1 MKIAVTGGTGFVG
14 QAVLDMMADRGIAA
28 RALAREV
35 PDNRPEVEWIAGN
48 LGDAGALGEL
58 VSGTDAVIH
67 IAGLTNNPDPAQFE
81 VANVAGTAA
90 MLDAAQQAGVDRF
103 VFVSSLS
110 AREPKLSAYG
120 ASKAAAEDLVGRS
133 KLDWTTVRP
142 PAVYGPRDTDMF
154 ELFRSARYGFIPL
167 PPGGATS
174 MIHVGDLAALLL
186 DLVPSSAQ
194 TRRKTF
200 EPDDGREGGW
210 SYKEM
215 AGAIGDAVG
224 RPVFAPNLPAQL
236 LRGAVGVDKLLR
248 GGNAKLTADRV
259 GYMCHPNWVVR
270 SDRAVPTDVWK
281 PSVDTRAGLKST
293 AEWYRDQGW
302 F

>member
-236 LRGAVGVDKLLR
+236 LRGAAGVDKLLR

>member
-28 RALAREV
+28 RALARKV

-90 MLDAAQQAGVDRF
+90 MLEAAQQAGVNRF

-236 LRGAVGVDKLLR
+236 LRGAAGVDKLLR

>member
-28 RALAREV
+28 RALARKV

-67 IAGLTNNPDPAQFE
+67 IAGLTNNPDPGQFE

-90 MLDAAQQAGVDRF
+90 MLEAAQQAGVNRF

-154 ELFRSARYGFIPL
+154 ELFRSARYGFILL

-236 LRGAVGVDKLLR
+236 LRGAAGVDKLLR

>member
-28 RALAREV
+28 RALARKV

-236 LRGAVGVDKLLR
+236 LRGAAGVDKLLR
-248 GGNAKLTADRV
+248 GRNAKLTADRV

>member
-28 RALAREV
+28 RALARKV

>member
-1 MKIAVTGGTGFVG
+1 MTGGTGFVG

-28 RALAREV
+28 RALARKV

-90 MLDAAQQAGVDRF
+90 MLEAAQQAGVNRF

-236 LRGAVGVDKLLR
+236 LRGAAGVDKLLR

>member
-1 MKIAVTGGTGFVG
+1 MRIAVTGGTGFVG
-14 QAVLDMMADRGIAA
+14 KAVLDMMADRGIAA
-28 RALAREV
+28 RALARKI
-35 PDNRPEVEWIAGN
+35 PDNRPDVEWIAGN

-224 RPVFAPNLPAQL
+224 RPVFALNLPAQF
-236 LRGAVGVDKLLR
+236 LRGAAGVDKLLR

-270 SDRAVPTDVWK
+270 SDRAVPTEVWK

>member
-28 RALAREV
+28 RALARKV

-67 IAGLTNNPDPAQFE
+67 IAGLTNNPDPVQFE

-90 MLDAAQQAGVDRF
+90 MLDAAQQAGLDRF

-133 KLDWTTVRP
+133 KLNWTTVRP

-186 DLVPSSAQ
+186 DLIPSSAQ

-236 LRGAVGVDKLLR
+236 LRGAAGVDKLLR

-270 SDRAVPTDVWK
+270 SDRAVPPDVWK

-293 AEWYRDQGW
+293 AEWYREQGW

>member
-28 RALAREV
+28 RALARKV

-67 IAGLTNNPDPAQFE
+67 IAGLTNNPDPGQFE

-90 MLDAAQQAGVDRF
+90 MLEAAQQAGVNRF

-236 LRGAVGVDKLLR
+236 LRGAAGVDKLLR

>member
-28 RALAREV
+28 RALARKV

-90 MLDAAQQAGVDRF
+90 MLEAAQQAGVNRF

-194 TRRKTF
+194 TRCKTF

-236 LRGAVGVDKLLR
+236 LRGAAGVDKLLR

>member
-1 MKIAVTGGTGFVG
+1 VKIAVTGGTGFVG

-28 RALAREV
+28 RALARKV

-236 LRGAVGVDKLLR
+236 LRGAAGVDKLLR
-248 GGNAKLTADRV
+248 GRNAKLTADRV